1 MLRSLKT
8 LQEFSI
14 QASDGRI
21 GMVDELY
28 FDDER
33 WVVRF
38 LVVDTGNWLS
48 GRRVLISPFAVR
60 DLNWMTKTVSL
71 GITRQAVEDSPEVD
85 TRQPVSRQQEAAHLA
100 YYGFPYYWHGTGLWG
115 AGAYPTPVPPPEMA
129 DARGDLGTPP
139 PRAGEQGDEHLRSS
153 KEVFGYHIQATDG
166 ELGHVED
173 FLVDDRTWAIRYMI
187 VDTSN
192 WWLGKKVPI
201 SPEWIHEVDWLDR
214 KVSVDLTRQAIKD
227 APEYDSA
234 RELDRQWEAD
244 YYAHFGR
251 PPYWDSP
258 PGNGRPDARSS

>member
-14 QASDGRI
+14 EASDGRI
-21 GMVDELY
+21 GFVDELY

-71 GITRQAVEDSPEVD
+71 AITRQAVEESPDVD
-85 TRQPVSRQQEAAHLA
+85 TRQPVSRQQEAAHHA

-115 AGAYPTPVPPPEMA
+115 AGAYPTVVPFPEVAADLESEPPGSSTA
-129 DARGDLGTPP
+129 
-139 PRAGEQGDEHLRSS
+139 GDEHLRGS
-153 KEVFGYHIQATDG
+153 KEVIGYHIQATDG

-192 WWLGKKVPI
+192 WWIGKKVPI
-201 SPEWIHEVDWLDR
+201 SPEWIGDVNWLDR
-214 KVSVDLTRQAIKD
+214 KVSVELTRQSIKD
-227 APEYDSA
+227 APAYDPD

-251 PPYWDSP
+251 PAYWDR
-258 PGNGRPDARSS
+258 PGDGRPGAPPSS